1 MDGAQLPSKALENYQ
16 TEAPQFGSWQS
27 QHERRR
33 AVNDTKLNTKDPK
46 CVMVGTGLPLL
57 TLRSETLPL
66 LALNKTCCILMF
78 YIRRVFVYTN

>member
-16 TEAPQFGSWQS
+16 TEALQFGSWQS

-33 AVNDTKLNTKDPK
+33 AVNDSKLNTKAPK
-46 CVMVGTGLPLL
+46 CVMVGTGLSLV
-57 TLRSETLPL
+57 TLRSESLPL

-78 YIRRVFVYTN
+78 YIGRVFCIH